1 MRYTAVNLQTGAIDL
16 ISGAVGVDCDGD
28 GMISTVW
35 PSPEYSLAKGRPV
48 VFRVGSSYVSTASV
62 DARTGKV
69 IMRSYRA
76 TDYERIELSTGSQI
90 PDFSFTDVLLDQEA
104 KVLSWGG
111 QGQMPLDGPELG
123 TVLEKLLRK

>member
-1 MRYTAVNLQTGAIDL
+1 
-16 ISGAVGVDCDGD
+16 
-28 GMISTVW
+28 
-35 PSPEYSLAKGRPV
+35 
-48 VFRVGSSYVSTASV
+48 
-62 DARTGKV
+62 
-69 IMRSYRA
+69 MRSYRA